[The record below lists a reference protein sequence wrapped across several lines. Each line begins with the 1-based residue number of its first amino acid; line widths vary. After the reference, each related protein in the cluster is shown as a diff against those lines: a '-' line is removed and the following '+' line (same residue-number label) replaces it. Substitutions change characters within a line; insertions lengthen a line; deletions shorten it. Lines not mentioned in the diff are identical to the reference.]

1 MCLRHHN
8 DDERLTKPPLRKQW
22 TILSGLSV
30 KDCLLFVFNEVG
42 KFETIRDSSLIHQ
55 CFIQSSGSTSP
66 QRLLTLKNG
75 SNFSWDL
82 ISATIRSQEYKRS
95 VYLIFIFCCKS

>member
-55 CFIQSSGSTSP
+55 CVIQSSGSTSP
-66 QRLLTLKNG
+66 QRLFT
-75 SNFSWDL
+75 
-82 ISATIRSQEYKRS
+82 TEKRIKLLLES
-95 VYLIFIFCCKS
+95 DFCHYLMTKIQTECLFYIHFLL

>member
-8 DDERLTKPPLRKQW
+8 DDERLTKPPLRKQQ

-30 KDCLLFVFNEVG
+30 FVFNEVG

-66 QRLLTLKNG
+66 QRLFTTEKRIKLLLG
-75 SNFSWDL
+75 SDFCH
-82 ISATIRSQEYKRS
+82 
-95 VYLIFIFCCKS
+95 YLITRIQTECLSYIHFLL